1 MLYGLN
7 AGGFEEALGM
17 AAKAAVDRTSASGS
31 KAGRSLV
38 VAILGSKARAVAAT
52 RAKIRASGRNVH
64 VFDGPGFGRK
74 GPRH

>member
-1 MLYGLN
+1 MLDLTPPRHIPT
-7 AGGFEEALGM
+7 LP
-17 AAKAAVDRTSASGS
+17 